1 MSSERY
7 TPSMISE
14 SRFVTYQAKKASEPI
29 NTEPRRAAFCPV
41 AEKPPFNPASHGF
54 IVVIILTLSSRHP
67 ISLANVS
74 AAATAIVSTA
84 GTISAIHI
92 TNAGLGYTVAPTI
105 TIASPSGSGSG
116 TFAFN
121 EIVTGS
127 TSGTTGRV
135 RTWNSTTNV
144 LELGSVDGTFIPTEN
159 IVGSTSGASFV
170 LRVVDVQPLD
180 DGFADNINIETEADS
195 ILDFSEQNPFGIP

>member
-1 MSSERY
+1 MS
-7 TPSMISE
+7 T
-14 SRFVTYQAKKASEPI
+14 
-29 NTEPRRAAFCPV
+29 
-41 AEKPPFNPASHGF
+41 
-54 IVVIILTLSSRHP
+54 
-67 ISLANVS
+67 VS
-74 AAATAIVSTA
+74 AAATAIVSAA

-105 TIASPSGSGSG
+105 TIASPESSGSG
-116 TFAFN
+116 TFSFN

-144 LELGSVDGTFIPTEN
+144 LELGSVDGEFTSGEN
-159 IVGSTSGASFV
+159 IVGSTSGASYA
-170 LRVVDVQPLD
+170 LRVVDVQPVD